1 MFLIFVFLNQAVFV
15 CVFHSSLILTHCL
28 LLNNTKFKRYINSY
42 CGNVLTRTCKHEASH
57 TNINYCSGGSQ
68 TFVHRFLHICIV
80 YYIVYIENYL
90 QIWYTTYI
98 SCNPNPN
105 PKCSIFK
112 SCTVYNDVPCTILMY
127 YYKMCVI
134 CPKDSIKNYC
144 TTTISMNILFL
155 VITLPRPMA
164 PPLPPL
170 SCIWVSSH
178 RQAECAAESSQSVQ
192 SLTGLFLIVSQF
204 NVQPIFILS
213 VVSMT

>member
-68 TFVHRFLHICIV
+68 TFVHCFLHICIV

-98 SCNPNPN
+98 SCNPNPK
-105 PKCSIFK
+105 PTGMYSVQW
-112 SCTVYNDVPCTILMY
+112 CTLYHLNVLL
-127 YYKMCVI
+127 KMCVI

-170 SCIWVSSH
+170 SCIRVSSH